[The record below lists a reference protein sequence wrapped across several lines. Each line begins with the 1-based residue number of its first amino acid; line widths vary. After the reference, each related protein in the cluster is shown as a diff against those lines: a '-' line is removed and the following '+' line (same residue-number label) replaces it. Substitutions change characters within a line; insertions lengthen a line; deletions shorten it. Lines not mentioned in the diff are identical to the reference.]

1 MTKLKLSQTELA
13 QVSIEAVVF
22 VVILI
27 ENKKLM
33 VSYHNDSFL
42 RRSPW
47 MIKIHFGCKNI

>member
-27 ENKKLM
+27 ENKKT
-33 VSYHNDSFL
+33 YGFL
-42 RRSPW
+42 S
-47 MIKIHFGCKNI
+47 

>member
-47 MIKIHFGCKNI
+47 MIKN